1 MKKIITS
8 LTILIFIF
16 VISLILILSTIGFET
31 NKFNKLI
38 SNKVYQKNNINLD
51 LDTIKFKIDLKEL
64 SLFLET
70 QNPTVSFKEIFIP
83 VQNLKVYIDF
93 LSLRKSKPEI
103 SKISIDLEEIDIIQ
117 LNQLSKFIKPSNLKS
132 FLNNKIKK
140 GKLISEI
147 DFFFSDQGE
156 LKNFIAK
163 GLVKDI
169 EAKINDQLSFTDAK
183 LSFFADKSDIL
194 IKNIFGTLGAV
205 KIFDGDIKINLENGI
220 KLVSNFNSKLNLDE
234 KFSSKYSKLLNRFDI
249 LKSIKNLSANFN
261 NNISIDLDN
270 TYKIKNYNY
279 NISGKIEKSKFELAK
294 QFKNKF
300 ITDKFKTIYFSD
312 LQFKSLFS
320 PKNIYF
326 NGTGKY
332 SLNNLDFL
340 KVNLSNNFD
349 KNFANFKLNFD
360 YKDDFELNL
369 INYKKPSNSIANVFL
384 DFEKRKD
391 EIKINQINFKEAN
404 YLIKI
409 NGIKLKK
416 NDFISFEDAK
426 IVTPNNNFII
436 HNKKKI
442 IVKGE
447 KFDATNLAK
456 FFKEQ
461 NNENKYQELNSNIEI
476 EFKNMKLP
484 MSEVIQNFR
493 LIGEIKKGK
502 FVKISSKGDFGGG
515 NYLDISM
522 KKDKESNK
530 KYLEI
535 YSDLPRPL
543 LAEYSFFSG
552 LSGGQLLFTS
562 IIENSKSNSKLKVEN
577 FRVINAPGVIKLLS
591 LADLGGL
598 ADIVKGDG
606 LSFDIL
612 EINMEKNDNFLKLN
626 EILALGPSMSVLM
639 EGYQDKNGLTSLRG
653 TLVPAKS
660 LNRMIS
666 RIPIIGN
673 IVIPKEVGEGLFG
686 ISFKMKG
693 PEGNIKT
700 TINPIKTLTPRFIQK
715 IIERNRTK

>member
-8 LTILIFIF
+8 SIILILIF
-16 VISLILILSTIGFET
+16 VILLISILSTIGFET
-31 NKFNKLI
+31 SKFNKLI
-38 SNKVYQKNNINLD
+38 SNKVYQKKNINLD
-51 LDTIKFKIDLKEL
+51 LETIKFKIDLKEL

-70 QNPTVSFKEIFIP
+70 KNPTISFKEIFIP
-83 VQNLKVYIDF
+83 VRNLKVYIDF
-93 LSLRKSKPEI
+93 LSLRKAKPEI

-117 LNQLSKFIKPSNLKS
+117 LNQLSKIIKPSNLKS

-147 DFFFSDQGE
+147 EFFLTDQGK

-163 GLVKDI
+163 GLVKNI
-169 EAKINDQLSFTDAK
+169 EVKINDQLSLTDTK

-194 IKNIFGTLGAV
+194 IKNIFGTLGDL

-220 KLVSNFNSKLNLDE
+220 KLESNFDSKLNIDE
-234 KFSSKYSKLLNRFDI
+234 KFFRKYSKLLNRFDF
-249 LKSIKNLSANFN
+249 LQSIKNLSASFN
-261 NNISIDLDN
+261 NNILIDLDN
-270 TYKIKNYNY
+270 TYKIKDYNY
-279 NISGKIEKSKFELAK
+279 NISGKIEKSKIELAN

-300 ITDKFKTIYFSD
+300 ITDKFKIIYFSD

-320 PKNIYF
+320 SKNTYL

-340 KVNLSNNFD
+340 KVNLENKFE

-360 YKDDFELNL
+360 YKDNFELNL

-384 DFEKRKD
+384 DLEKTKD

-404 YLIKI
+404 YLIQI
-409 NGIKLKK
+409 NGIKFKK
-416 NDFISFEDAK
+416 NDFLSFEDAE

-456 FFKEQ
+456 FFKEE
-461 NNENKYQELNSNIEI
+461 NNENKYQKLNSNIEI
-476 EFKNMKLP
+476 EFKNIKLP

-502 FVKISSKGDFGGG
+502 FVKITSKGDFGGG

-535 YSDLPRPL
+535 YSDLPQPL
-543 LAEYSFFSG
+543 LAEYSFFNG
-552 LSGGQLLFTS
+552 LSGGKLLFTS
-562 IIENSKSNSKLKVEN
+562 IIENSKANSKLKLEN

-598 ADIVKGDG
+598 ADLVEGDG

-612 EINMEKNDNFLKLN
+612 EINMEKNNNFLKFN

-639 EGYQDKNGLTSLRG
+639 EGYQDKNGLTSLKG
-653 TLVPAKS
+653 TLVPAKT
-660 LNRMIS
+660 LNRIIS
-666 RIPIIGN
+666 KIPVIGN

-686 ISFKMKG
+686 VSFKMKG
-693 PEGNIKT
+693 MPGKIKT
-700 TINPIKTLTPRFIQK
+700 TINPIKTLTPRFI
-715 IIERNRTK
+715 TKALEK